1 MADVTS
7 GENLTVIV
15 LDEAEADAL
24 GNLLDEF
31 GMIPADKVEDRWAVD
46 ESYKILRDLA
56 FAMVSG

>member
-31 GMIPADKVEDRWAVD
+31 GMIPGTDDESTWAVD
-46 ESYKILRDLA
+46 ECYKILRDLA
-56 FAMVSG
+56 FAMTVG

>member
-1 MADVTS
+1 MAEVTS
-7 GENLTVIV
+7 GSNLTVIV

-46 ESYKILRDLA
+46 ESYKVLTDLA
-56 FAMVSG
+56 FALVSA